1 MLKQEEQESLMQYL
15 KKEVEAAL
23 VRNDQLERQNQEL
36 RQEVVHLKSQISAL
50 KAHENERKS
59 MLWKKLQSF
68 NDHQKP
74 QQQQQHLKVPEQ
86 SLEQLSSRPSIPS
99 QGMVKAPPPAPPPPP
114 SKTFVGLK
122 SIRRVPEVIEFYRM
136 VTKKD
141 MDANKNRF
149 TTSTTLALTTDM
161 IGEIENRSTYVSAIK
176 SDVEKQK
183 QLITW
188 LIKEVEFAAFEEISE
203 VETFIKWLDEQL
215 SSLVDE
221 RAVLKHFPQWPE
233 QKVDALREAASNY
246 HSLRNL
252 ESEVSLFEDNPKDP
266 LMKALAKMQAL
277 QERLEKSIN
286 NMEKMRES
294 MIKRYNNF
302 QIPWKWLLNTGF
314 LGQVKV
320 ASLKIA
326 REYMKRIS
334 NNQSLE
340 DNLLQQ
346 GARLAYRTHQF
357 AGGFDTETINAF
369 QQLKKAAL
377 SQSMNALEDQ

>member
-1 MLKQEEQESLMQYL
+1 MLKQEEQESLMHYL

-74 QQQQQHLKVPEQ
+74 QQQQHLKVPEQ

-252 ESEVSLFEDNPKDP
+252 ESEVSLFEDNPKEP

-286 NMEKMRES
+286 NMEKTRES

-314 LGQVKV
+314 LGQV
-320 ASLKIA
+320 LFELMI
-326 REYMKRIS
+326 I
-334 NNQSLE
+334 
-340 DNLLQQ
+340 
-346 GARLAYRTHQF
+346 
-357 AGGFDTETINAF
+357 
-369 QQLKKAAL
+369 
-377 SQSMNALEDQ
+377 